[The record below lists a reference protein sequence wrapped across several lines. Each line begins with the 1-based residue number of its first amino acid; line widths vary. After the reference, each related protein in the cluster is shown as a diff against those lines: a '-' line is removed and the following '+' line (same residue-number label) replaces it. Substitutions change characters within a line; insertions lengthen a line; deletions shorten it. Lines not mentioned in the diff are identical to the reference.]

1 MEDELTRIWEWMQEH
16 GLAVL
21 LIIVCSVL
29 AFILLEYLI
38 RLVTKRIQALDD
50 EDGSDLDKRTETISN
65 VLHSTGVVLI
75 LGIASLMI
83 LTEFGVPV
91 GPVLASVGVAS
102 IALGLGAQ
110 TLVKDIL
117 NGFFFLVENQ
127 YAVGDVIEVNGV
139 AGAVEEL
146 SLRITAVRDLN
157 GTLHI
162 IPNGEIRQVAN
173 KTRDW
178 SRAVVDVGITYDEDV
193 DSAIQTLQEIGA
205 AMEENEEVKGGLLE
219 TAVVTGIEGLDD
231 WAVRLRIMVKT
242 EPGQHWQ
249 IQRYM
254 RRQIRLIF
262 AEKEIDIAFPRQD
275 VMVIQ

>member
-1 MEDELTRIWEWMQEH
+1 MEEELTRIWEWMQEH
-16 GLAVL
+16 GLTVL

-29 AFILLEYLI
+29 AFVLLEYLI
-38 RLVTKRIQALDD
+38 RLVVKRIHALDD
-50 EDGSDLDKRTETISN
+50 EVGSDRDKRTTTISN
-65 VLHSTGVVLI
+65 VLHSAGAALI
-75 LGIASLMI
+75 LGVATLMI

-117 NGFFFLVENQ
+117 NGFFFLFENQ
-127 YAVGDVIEVNGV
+127 FAVGDVIEVNGV
-139 AGAVEEL
+139 AGSVEDL
-146 SLRITAVRDLN
+146 TLRITAVRDLG

-193 DSAIQTLQEIGA
+193 DTAIKVLQEIGT
-205 AMEENEEVKGGLLE
+205 AMEENEEIKGDLLE

-242 EPGQHWQ
+242 APGQHWQ
-249 IQRYM
+249 IQRYL

>member
-1 MEDELTRIWEWMQEH
+1 MEEELTRVWEWLQEH
-16 GLAVL
+16 GLTVL

-29 AFILLEYLI
+29 AFVLLEYLI
-38 RLVTKRIQALDD
+38 RLVVKRIHALDD
-50 EDGSDLDKRTETISN
+50 EVGSDRDKRTTTISN
-65 VLHSTGVVLI
+65 VLHSAGAALI
-75 LGIASLMI
+75 LGVATLMI

-117 NGFFFLVENQ
+117 NGFFFLFENQ
-127 YAVGDVIEVNGV
+127 FAVGDVIEVNGV
-139 AGAVEEL
+139 AGSVEDL
-146 SLRITAVRDLN
+146 TLRITAVRDLG

-193 DSAIQTLQEIGA
+193 DTAIKVLQEIGT
-205 AMEENEEVKGGLLE
+205 AMEENEEIKGDLLE

-242 EPGQHWQ
+242 APGQHWQ
-249 IQRYM
+249 IQRYL